1 MKVKYFPETDTAF
14 VEFGNQPVA
23 ETKEINENIII
34 DLDEKE
40 NLVGMTIEH
49 ANKQAN
55 LSEFSIEQI
64 LKSAA

>member
-14 VEFGNQPVA
+14 VEFSNNSVA
-23 ETKEINENIII
+23 ITKEINENIII
-34 DLDEKE
+34 DLDEKG

-64 LKSAA
+64 LGHAA